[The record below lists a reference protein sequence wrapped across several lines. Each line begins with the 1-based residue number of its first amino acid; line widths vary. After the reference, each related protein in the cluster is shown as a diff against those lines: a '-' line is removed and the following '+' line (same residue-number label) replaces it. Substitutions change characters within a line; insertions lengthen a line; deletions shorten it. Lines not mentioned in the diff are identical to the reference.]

1 MGAPRD
7 TIAALATPPG
17 RGGIGV
23 IRVSG
28 PLAATIARE
37 ILGELPRPRRAVLR
51 PFRATDGH
59 PLDTGL
65 ALYFA
70 APASFTGEDVLELH
84 GHGGPVVMDML
95 LARALQ
101 LGARMAEAGEFSRRA
116 FLNDKLDLTQ
126 AEAIAD
132 LIDSGSVEA
141 ARAALRS

>member
-1 MGAPRD
+1 RSSRRRKDVNATRA

-28 PLAATIARE
+28 PLASSIARE
-37 ILGELPRPRRAVLR
+37 ILGEVPRPRRAVIR
-51 PFRATDGH
+51 PFRDADGQT
-59 PLDTGL
+59 LDQGL

-95 LARALQ
+95 LARTLQ
-101 LGARMAEAGEFSRRA
+101 LGARMEEAGGGFRRA
-116 FLNDKLDLTQ
+116 HSYPN
-126 AEAIAD
+126 
-132 LIDSGSVEA
+132 
-141 ARAALRS
+141 R